1 MTATEF
7 DDGKQQSFKE
17 AIARTAGQAVRADHV
32 IIDKVEEM
40 STVRRLLTQGIR
52 IVVSLKALDKIAADA
67 ITTNLTQ
74 EGINRKLEEVG
85 LPSATLLVAAA
96 VVDDTQSNVNGTQ
109 IAALEV
115 EASSLMGPGATLGVT
130 LSVSLV
136 FTGVATWIVW
146 DLPPIRDKAA
156 RSLYLLD
163 LLDTIFD
170 WGSSWT
176 GTNLEGVF
184 EFSNDKDRVLS
195 WTLCAISIVGTVLFI
210 LSSISMWYFKTRSK
224 RIIVLQLGFE
234 NFAQGILHITVA
246 SSQAS
251 AGPGNVHASVIIGTV
266 QALCFCGFQIFELKD
281 LAGAGNQVAS
291 SSGNAGP

>member
-1 MTATEF
+1 M
-7 DDGKQQSFKE
+7 
-17 AIARTAGQAVRADHV
+17 
-32 IIDKVEEM
+32 
-40 STVRRLLTQGIR
+40 
-52 IVVSLKALDKIAADA
+52 
-67 ITTNLTQ
+67 
-74 EGINRKLEEVG
+74 
-85 LPSATLLVAAA
+85 AAA

-115 EASSLMGPGATLGVT
+115 EASLLMGPGATLGVT
-130 LSVSLV
+130 LSVSIV

-156 RSLYLLD
+156 RTLYSLD

-170 WGSSWT
+170 RGSWT
-176 GTNLEGVF
+176 GTNLEGDF

-224 RIIVLQLGFE
+224 WIIVLQLGFE
-234 NFAQGILHITVA
+234 NFAQGILYITVA

-251 AGPGNVHASVIIGTV
+251 AWPGNIHSSVIIGTV

-281 LAGAGNQVAS
+281 LAGAGNRCFFV
-291 SSGNAGP
+291 G

>member
-1 MTATEF
+1 M
-7 DDGKQQSFKE
+7 SLYVCPYMCVL
-17 AIARTAGQAVRADHV
+17 IALPPPIV

-130 LSVSLV
+130 LSVSIV

-156 RSLYLLD
+156 RTLYLLD

-170 WGSSWT
+170 WVHGQ
-176 GTNLEGVF
+176 GQIL
-184 EFSNDKDRVLS
+184 RV
-195 WTLCAISIVGTVLFI
+195 I
-210 LSSISMWYFKTRSK
+210 LNFQMTKT
-224 RIIVLQLGFE
+224 
-234 NFAQGILHITVA
+234 
-246 SSQAS
+246 
-251 AGPGNVHASVIIGTV
+251 
-266 QALCFCGFQIFELKD
+266 EL
-281 LAGAGNQVAS
+281 
-291 SSGNAGP
+291 